1 MTVIRAMLIHGF
13 NKHSNDMKPLQHH
26 LEELGY
32 TCLLPE
38 LPLTF
43 QDVEDATALLEDI
56 MSKLDNSEGQK
67 VHLIGHSTGGLVIRK
82 LITNRNYTDKIGR
95 CVLIATPNNGNK
107 LAMLASKVKLYTKIF
122 KTIKSLT
129 KEKIDSYQFSYDH
142 KIEIAAIAGNK
153 NQLWLGRLLD
163 KANDGRVEVDSVY
176 FPELTDFTTL
186 PYGHKEIHHQ
196 KETAEMVDRFLRGG
210 RLLPR

>member
-1 MTVIRAMLIHGF
+1 MVIRAMLIHGF
-13 NKHSNDMKPLQHH
+13 NKQSDDMKPLQHH

-43 QDVEDATALLEDI
+43 QDVEDATALLEEV
-56 MSKLDNSEGQK
+56 MSKLDTSIGEK

-82 LITNRNYTDKIGR
+82 LITNRKYMDTIGR
-95 CVLIATPNNGNK
+95 CVLIATPNKGNK
-107 LAMLASKVKLYTKIF
+107 LAMLASKVKLYTKIY
-122 KTIKSLT
+122 KTVKSLT
-129 KEKIDSYQFSYDH
+129 QEKIDSYQFSHDH

-153 NQLWLGRLLD
+153 SRLWLGRLLD
-163 KANDGRVEVDSVY
+163 KANDGRVEVASVY
-176 FPELTDFTTL
+176 FPELTDFATL

-196 KETAEMVDRFLRGG
+196 KETAAMVDRFLREG